1 MVMTVFIS
9 ELGLQW
15 LHQQQRGSTGYT
27 GGSSRRSG
35 NSCTNSSRHN
45 NDGCTSSGKRDGN
58 GDGTN
63 SSRRSTTAA
72 AGAPVAGG
80 GARSLHGPCYHIF
93 ILFFAVNLHL
103 YLLSGF
109 NVPTKLAQHC

>member
-27 GGSSRRSG
+27 GG
-35 NSCTNSSRHN
+35 SSRHN